1 MNVFDLFESPQLGA
15 PSNGIGA
22 QSTADQHSA
31 SPIGSGTTKREAKK
45 KPVTM
50 MGVAVKE
57 DIEEGWFDTAAP
69 KNEKWYLKKD
79 GAVLRTVNGEPFT
92 FKSKEDAIAWAKKTY
107 KVSYDQQNILATS
120 NPDKNLHREPRAQM
134 EAGKKIKSNFKMPP
148 ESLQDKMYRQHQELR
163 KQRGAPS
170 AEEYK
175 QRIAQKQ
182 AEIDALKESSYASD
196 KNYKQADAYKNYN
209 IYVGKNPFVKQ
220 STGEKFYIAVTNIGK
235 HEFKEKGVTQ
245 QEAVDAIQNKI
256 DEILNAQQRVSA
268 SATLDFNVKFAT
280 DILGNPRESFYAK
293 VINVGGEPKLI
304 IAGKEMLDFGRELVG
319 LGFKPSA
326 LRIDPESETATALPS
341 ISYSS
346 RQIKDTGLIANGRYE
361 IGDMKTDNDGNRVF
375 DLTYHSTAH
384 TKSDKM
390 RLNKPAVT
398 VGTTRSAEVN
408 EGILDRAIPKMPKPR
423 NPADQVLQT
432 KVNAGGRHL
441 DKKRRQELAPKHK
454 HKDPMAEGEVLQF
467 PKSPQD
473 KNVRAKLEQ
482 RLLAAVNQI
491 VDYADDNG
499 IDILEKNASLYSKL
513 FDKYDSEDA
522 TLDPEQAMARNEPI
536 EVVAQVVKEVEH
548 IAKHIDEYLDN
559 MWGDTFN
566 ESSVDEGWKSAVA
579 GAALAGSMALGGMAH
594 AGEPVVGMGQ
604 SQNMQMAVD
613 MAKHNAKVKYLKTV
627 HGDNFQDKQMPEH
640 RYGKLE
646 LKPNDKGGY
655 IATVPL
661 IVDNEVQ
668 ESAAD
673 VKKKISKYEELA
685 LAANRAGDD
694 AKCKQYQQKI
704 QSLKQQMSQGM
715 AEGWKSK
722 LAGAALAGA
731 AALGG
736 GAAQAG
742 DIEKSVGPLPVMA
755 TIVIQL
761 PDGQT
766 KTIKKDLGHS
776 YDYKIDDAK
785 KDIENLLDKKGIK
798 RYSIHL
804 DRYDSNAAYLDR
816 DAMNSQAKDY
826 SAKSDYVDRTPYQA
840 KDTKTDYMDKTPYKS
855 KPTTVNYVDKAKS
868 GEFRD
873 MANYESIEE
882 MDRRGFL
889 KALGGAA
896 LAGAGVNSADA
907 QNIDLPG
914 PQAVMIAHVQAEVNG
929 REVNKTVNL
938 GTQYQSKE
946 QAEQDLE
953 EYMQSKGITRYNI
966 RVEQTYDRPGYID
979 SNQPRG
985 GTATGRE
992 YGNPGLGDMIAGK
1005 VSREIRAGIP
1015 SKGGYATGGT
1025 NKGQRPRDGSQWWR
1039 DQLPQ
1044 IMKEDTLEEDVE
1056 RHLLLMRRAGYD
1068 IVQEAWSDKYKDS
1081 INCSNPKGFSQKAH
1095 CAGKKKN
1102 EGVAEARDGDTNFGS
1117 TVARGS
1123 WVVYNGSKVKRFKSR
1138 DGAKAYAAKNGGKV
1152 ASSEFYADNIQ
1163 KQGVAEEKVRLDPKC
1178 WTGKKIG
1185 NPKTKMKG
1193 GVRVNNCV
1201 PK

>member
-1 MNVFDLFESPQLGA
+1 MNIFDLLESPGMGR
-15 PSNGIGA
+15 PRDTNGI
-22 QSTADQHSA
+22 QSAADQSA
-31 SPIGSGTTKREAKK
+31 ASVIGSGTTKREAKK

-50 MGVAVKE
+50 MGVGVKESVEEAAVK
-57 DIEEGWFDTAAP
+57 P
-69 KNEKWYLKKD
+69 
-79 GAVLRTVNGEPFT
+79 
-92 FKSKEDAIAWAKKTY
+92 
-107 KVSYDQQNILATS
+107 
-120 NPDKNLHREPRAQM
+120 
-134 EAGKKIKSNFKMPP
+134 NFKMPP

-163 KQRGAPS
+163 KQRGSPS
-170 AEEYK
+170 PEEYK

-268 SATLDFNVKFAT
+268 GAILDFNVKFAT

-398 VGTTRSAEVN
+398 VGTTRSAEVS
-408 EGILDRAIPKMPKPR
+408 EGILDRGVPKMPKPR
-423 NPADQVLQT
+423 NPADQVLRN

-441 DKKRRQELAPKHK
+441 DKKRRQDLNPKHK

-482 RLLAAVNQI
+482 RLLAAFNQI

-499 IDILEKNASLYSKL
+499 IDILEKNAPLYSKL
-513 FDKYDSEDA
+513 FSKYDTEDA

-594 AGEPVVGMGQ
+594 AAEPVVGQGQ

-613 MAKHNAKVKYLKTV
+613 MAKHNARVKYLKTV

-661 IVDNEVQ
+661 IVDAETQNESLRPGERHHFETDPVTGKRVYKGIRGDQQDAPQRAKDDPAARADQERKAHIAHDRGLTEQAVKITDYDTWSDEVKALGGEIHTQRDRNLLVAQSWDGEEIGKFHLGKSMGFINRSSDLDETIRKMGSQYRLLSKKGKNLGTFDSKAGAEKHEREVQ
-668 ESAAD
+668 YFKHKNIEEGSEDSQEQHVAAMLNRRSRGPQVATHRTLFD
-673 VKKKISKYEELA
+673 LSDEYNSLPAGSTVRHVEGSKKLYVHLVDGSPKNIYRIDKNHVEPLD
-685 LAANRAGDD
+685 RTD
-694 AKCKQYQQKI
+694 
-704 QSLKQQMSQGM
+704 
-715 AEGWKSK
+715 EGWKGK

-736 GAAQAG
+736 G
-742 DIEKSVGPLPVMA
+742 DV
-755 TIVIQL
+755 
-761 PDGQT
+761 
-766 KTIKKDLGHS
+766 
-776 YDYKIDDAK
+776 
-785 KDIENLLDKKGIK
+785 
-798 RYSIHL
+798 
-804 DRYDSNAAYLDR
+804 
-816 DAMNSQAKDY
+816 
-826 SAKSDYVDRTPYQA
+826 
-840 KDTKTDYMDKTPYKS
+840 
-855 KPTTVNYVDKAKS
+855 
-868 GEFRD
+868 
-873 MANYESIEE
+873 
-882 MDRRGFL
+882 
-889 KALGGAA
+889 
-896 LAGAGVNSADA
+896 DA
-907 QNIDLPG
+907 QNINLPG
-914 PQAVMIAHVQAEVNG
+914 PQVSYVAHVTAEANG
-929 REVNKTVNL
+929 REVHRTVNL
-938 GTQYQSKE
+938 GSNYSSE
-946 QAEQDLE
+946 QEAYDDIESSLQA
-953 EYMQSKGITRYNI
+953 KGITRYNI
-966 RVEQTYDRPGYID
+966 NIEQKYDAQYYPG

-992 YGNPGLGDMIAGK
+992 YSAPGIGDMVIKHIG
-1005 VSREIRAGIP
+1005 REIRAGIP
-1015 SKGGYATGGT
+1015 DRGGYATGGT
-1025 NKGQRPRDGSQWWR
+1025 NQGQRPRDGSQWWK
-1039 DQLPQ
+1039 DQLPR
-1044 IMKEDTLEEDVE
+1044 IKEDELAEDVE
-1056 RHLLLMRRAGYD
+1056 SHLYLMSRAGYD
-1068 IVQEAWSDKYKDS
+1068 IVQEAWSDKYKRS

-1102 EGVAEARDGDTNFGS
+1102 EAVAEQASVCTECGGAAYSDSMLAEKKD
-1117 TVARGS
+1117 AC
-1123 WVVYNGSKVKRFKSR
+1123 YSKVKSR
-1138 DGAKAYAAKNGGKV
+1138 YKVWPSAYASGALVRCRKV
-1152 ASSEFYADNIQ
+1152 GAANWGNKS
-1163 KQGVAEEKVRLDPKC
+1163 
-1178 WTGKKIG
+1178 KK
-1185 NPKTKMKG
+1185 
-1193 GVRVNNCV
+1193 
-1201 PK
+1201 

>member
-15 PSNGIGA
+15 PSNGIGV
-22 QSTADQHSA
+22 QSAADQHSA

-92 FKSKEDAIAWAKKTY
+92 FKDRESALAWAKKTY
-107 KVSYDQQNILATS
+107 KVSFDQQRILPTT
-120 NPDKNLHREPRAQM
+120 NPDKNLIREPRAQM
-134 EAGKKIKSNFKMPP
+134 EAGKPIKSNFKMPP

-163 KQRGAPS
+163 KKRGAPS
-170 AEEYK
+170 PEEYK

-182 AEIDALKESSYASD
+182 AEIDALKE
-196 KNYKQADAYKNYN
+196 
-209 IYVGKNPFVKQ
+209 
-220 STGEKFYIAVTNIGK
+220 
-235 HEFKEKGVTQ
+235 
-245 QEAVDAIQNKI
+245 
-256 DEILNAQQRVSA
+256 
-268 SATLDFNVKFAT
+268 
-280 DILGNPRESFYAK
+280 
-293 VINVGGEPKLI
+293 
-304 IAGKEMLDFGRELVG
+304 
-319 LGFKPSA
+319 
-326 LRIDPESETATALPS
+326 
-341 ISYSS
+341 
-346 RQIKDTGLIANGRYE
+346 
-361 IGDMKTDNDGNRVF
+361 
-375 DLTYHSTAH
+375 
-384 TKSDKM
+384 
-390 RLNKPAVT
+390 
-398 VGTTRSAEVN
+398 
-408 EGILDRAIPKMPKPR
+408 GILDRAAPKMPKPR
-423 NPADQVLQT
+423 NPADQVLRG
-432 KVNAGGRHL
+432 KVNAAGKHL
-441 DKKRRQELAPKHK
+441 DKKRRQDLNPKHK
-454 HKDPMAEGEVLQF
+454 HKDPLAEGEVLQF
-467 PKSPQD
+467 PKSSED

-482 RLLAAVNQI
+482 RLLAAFNQI
-491 VDYADDNG
+491 VDYAEDNG
-499 IDILEKNASLYSKL
+499 IDILEKNAPLYSKL
-513 FDKYDSEDA
+513 FDKYDTEDA

-548 IAKHIDEYLDN
+548 IAKHINEYLEN

-566 ESSVDEGWKSAVA
+566 ESSLDEGWKSAVA
-579 GAALAGSMALGGMAH
+579 GAALAG
-594 AGEPVVGMGQ
+594 
-604 SQNMQMAVD
+604 
-613 MAKHNAKVKYLKTV
+613 
-627 HGDNFQDKQMPEH
+627 
-640 RYGKLE
+640 
-646 LKPNDKGGY
+646 
-655 IATVPL
+655 AT
-661 IVDNEVQ
+661 
-668 ESAAD
+668 
-673 VKKKISKYEELA
+673 
-685 LAANRAGDD
+685 
-694 AKCKQYQQKI
+694 
-704 QSLKQQMSQGM
+704 
-715 AEGWKSK
+715 
-722 LAGAALAGA
+722 
-731 AALGG
+731 ALGG

-742 DIEKSVGPLPVMA
+742 DLEKSIGPLPVMA

-816 DAMNSQAKDY
+816 DVMKSQAKDY
-826 SAKSDYVDRTPYQA
+826 SAKSDYVDAAPYQA
-840 KDTKTDYMDKTPYKS
+840 KGNATDYMDKSPYKAS
-855 KPTTVNYVDKAKS
+855 SAKVNYLDKAKS

-873 MANYESIEE
+873 MANYESVEE
-882 MDRRGFL
+882 MNRRGFL

-896 LAGAGVNSADA
+896 LAGAGVSAADA

-914 PQAVMIAHVQAEVNG
+914 PQAVTIVHIQAEVNG
-929 REVNKTVNL
+929 REVNKTVSL

-946 QAEQDLE
+946 QAEQDVE
-953 EYMQSKGITRYNI
+953 EYLQSKGITRYNI

-985 GTATGRE
+985 GTATGRD
-992 YGNPGLGDMIAGK
+992 YSPGLGDMIAGR

-1025 NKGQRPRDGSQWWR
+1025 TRGQRPRDGSQWWR

-1044 IMKEDTLEEDVE
+1044 IMKEEPLEEDIE
-1056 RHLLLMRRAGYD
+1056 RHLLQMRRAGYD
-1068 IVQEAWSDKYKDS
+1068 IVQEEWSDRYKRS

-1095 CAGKKKN
+1095 CAGRKKN
-1102 EGVAEARDGDTNFGS
+1102 EDVAEARDGDTNFGS

-1123 WVVYNGSKVKRFKSR
+1123 WVVYDGSKVKRFKTR
-1138 DGAKAYAAKNGGKV
+1138 DGAKAYAEKNGGKV
-1152 ASSEFYADNIQ
+1152 ASSEFYADNVQ